1 MNAPL
6 IRTEDLTKYYE
17 VGGETVHSLE
27 ALSISIPRG
36 EFLAV
41 MGPSGSGK
49 STLMHLLGCLD
60 TPTAGRLF
68 FDGADVS
75 RFDRDGLAAT
85 RNHKIGFV
93 FQSFN
98 LLPRLTALQN
108 VELPLIYG
116 QTLRRDRRARAAEML
131 NLVGLSERML
141 HRPTQLSGGQ
151 QQRVAIARSLVND
164 PVLILADEPTGAL
177 DTRTGI
183 EIMAL
188 FQQLNARGMTIVLV
202 THDPDVAN
210 HASRIMH
217 MRDGKVSNDER
228 VIAPTRA
235 QDMLAGLTE
244 QQAVPTHGRLGR
256 EAAG

>member
-1 MNAPL
+1 MNPPL

-17 VGGETVHSLE
+17 VGGETVHALE

>member
-1 MNAPL
+1 MSAPL
-6 IRTEDLTKYYE
+6 IRTEGLTKHYE
-17 VGGETVHSLE
+17 VGGETVRALD
-27 ALSISIPRG
+27 ALSATIPRG

-75 RFDRDGLAAT
+75 GFDRDGLAAT
-85 RNHKIGFV
+85 RNRKIGFV

-116 QTLRRDRRARAAEML
+116 EASRRDRRARASDML
-131 NLVGLSERML
+131 NLVGLAERMH

-151 QQRVAIARSLVND
+151 QQRVAIARALVND

-202 THDPDVAN
+202 THDPDVAQ
-210 HASRIMH
+210 HASRILR
-217 MRDGKVSNDER
+217 MRDGRVSDDER
-228 VIAPTRA
+228 VAAPTRA
-235 QDMLAGLTE
+235 DEMLAGLTTV
-244 QQAVPTHGRLGR
+244 AGS
-256 EAAG
+256 AAE